1 MKKLPKSFYSWPT
14 AIGAVLAAVSL
25 FIIVFLML
33 ISALFPTQVSQYL
46 GLFTYII
53 MPAFLVVGLLLI
65 PIGAWRKFRKD
76 KKDPEHAVTK
86 FPKVDLNDPSQ
97 RMVVFIFTLGTAI
110 FILFTALGSYSAF
123 HITESNKFCG
133 MLCHNVMAPEYTTH
147 QNSPHARV
155 NCVECHV
162 GSGAT
167 WYVKSKLSGLRQVYA
182 ELTHSWPTPIA
193 TPVESLRP
201 ARETC
206 EECHWPQKFYNRE
219 IINKKYYLADQT
231 TSEFDLTLLMKTGP
245 DLQAKGLRSGIHWH
259 VNPEVKIEYVSA
271 NEKRD
276 TIAEVIYTN
285 LKTGKV
291 TVYKDTANVYTEKQ
305 IDKFEHRT
313 MDCIDCHNRPS
324 HDFKSPSAFFNE
336 AMNQGKIPRE
346 LPDVKT
352 EAMTIL
358 YDNTFPTVDSADR
371 FIKVKFLKYY
381 KDNYPQVYDT
391 AKTLID
397 QTIKVLQDGYKANI
411 FPSMKASWLAHPN
424 YIGHLETIGCFRC
437 HNGSFESNTGRT
449 ISRRCDLCHN
459 ITAEGTPGHMEYA
472 NGKESLEF
480 KHPVDVGGAWKTQ
493 NCVDCHKNLY

>member
-1 MKKLPKSFYSWPT
+1 MKKLPKSFYSWTT
-14 AIGAVLAAVSL
+14 AIGAVIAAVSL
-25 FIIVFLML
+25 FIIIFLML
-33 ISALFPTQVSQYL
+33 ISTLFPTQVSEYL

-53 MPAFLVVGLLLI
+53 MPTFLVAGLLLI

-76 KKDPEHAVTK
+76 KKDPEHAKAK

-97 RMVVFIFTLGTAI
+97 RLVVFIFTLGTAV
-110 FILFTALGSYSAF
+110 FILFTALGSYTAF

-147 QNSPHARV
+147 QNSPHAKV

-182 ELTHSWPTPIA
+182 EMTHSWPTPIA
-193 TPVESLRP
+193 TPVKSLRP

-219 IINKKYYLADQT
+219 IINKKYYLADEN
-231 TSEFDLTLLMKTGP
+231 TSEYDMTLVMKTGP

-291 TVYKDTANVYTEKQ
+291 TVYKDTANMYTKKQ
-305 IDKFEHRT
+305 MAKFEHRT

-324 HDFKSPSAFFNE
+324 HDFKSPNHFFNE
-336 AMNQGKIPRE
+336 AVTQGKISRK

-352 EAMTIL
+352 EAMAIL
-358 YDNTFPTVDSADR
+358 YDNTFPTVDSAKR
-371 FIKVKFLKYY
+371 FIKVKFANYY
-381 KDNYPQVYDT
+381 KENYPKVYDT
-391 AKTLID
+391 SRALINKTI
-397 QTIKVLQDGYKANI
+397 TVLQDEYEANI
-411 FPSMKASWLAHPN
+411 FPKMKASWRAHPN
-424 YIGHLETIGCFRC
+424 YLGHLETIGCFRC
-437 HNGSFESNTGRT
+437 HNGSFRSSNGRT

-472 NGKESLEF
+472 NGKESLKF
-480 KHPVDVGGAWKTQ
+480 KHPVDTGEAWKTQ
-493 NCVDCHKNLY
+493 NCVDCHKDLY

>member
-1 MKKLPKSFYSWPT
+1 
-14 AIGAVLAAVSL
+14 
-25 FIIVFLML
+25 
-33 ISALFPTQVSQYL
+33 
-46 GLFTYII
+46 
-53 MPAFLVVGLLLI
+53 
-65 PIGAWRKFRKD
+65 
-76 KKDPEHAVTK
+76 
-86 FPKVDLNDPSQ
+86 
-97 RMVVFIFTLGTAI
+97 
-110 FILFTALGSYSAF
+110 
-123 HITESNKFCG
+123 
-133 MLCHNVMAPEYTTH
+133 
-147 QNSPHARV
+147 
-155 NCVECHV
+155 V

-219 IINKKYYLADQT
+219 IINKKYYLADQNT
-231 TSEFDLTLLMKTGP
+231 TEYDMTLLMKTGP

-285 LKTGKV
+285 LKTGQV
-291 TVYKDTANVYTEKQ
+291 TVYKDTANVYTQKQ

-324 HDFKSPSAFFNE
+324 HDFKSPSTFFNE
-336 AMNQGKIPRE
+336 AMNQGSISRS

-358 YDNTFPTVDSADR
+358 YDNTFPTVDSANR
-371 FIKVKFLKYY
+371 FIKTKFLAYY
-381 KDNYPQVYDT
+381 KENYPQVYDT
-391 AKTLID
+391 ARALIN
-397 QTIKVLQDGYKANI
+397 QTIAVLQKGYKANI
-411 FPSMKASWLAHPN
+411 FPTMKASWLAHPN
-424 YIGHLETIGCFRC
+424 YLGHLETIGCFRC
-437 HNGSFESNTGRT
+437 HNGSFRSTTGRV

-472 NGKESLEF
+472 NGKESLQF
-480 KHPVDVGGAWKTQ
+480 KHPVDTGEAWKTQ